1 MLLLSTE
8 GRAEVKRSIKTS
20 FEREAFLIT
29 FESRKETF
37 FFLASATEFIV
48 FWGRAPIFFEREG
61 RKNRGGSR
69 EDEEGS
75 PWKGI
80 SHRITHTRAR
90 ARPLSLL
97 RLAHTTE
104 SSRPPLFRTYESVA
118 RACVCMCV
126 RACTF
131 LARVRVSQPRQPVE
145 TRATIFEPRKE
156 RSRMNFLH
164 NFGSPRRF

>member
-118 RACVCMCV
+118 RSRAYVCVC
-126 RACTF
+126 
-131 LARVRVSQPRQPVE
+131 VRVYVSRAR
-145 TRATIFEPRKE
+145 TRLSATTA
-156 RSRMNFLH
+156 SRDTSYYF
-164 NFGSPRRF
+164 

>member
-1 MLLLSTE
+1 M
-8 GRAEVKRSIKTS
+8 KRSIKTS

-90 ARPLSLL
+90 VRPLSLL

-118 RACVCMCV
+118 RSRVCVCV
-126 RACTF
+126 
-131 LARVRVSQPRQPVE
+131 RVRVRVRFSRAYASLSHDSQ
-145 TRATIFEPRKE
+145 
-156 RSRMNFLH
+156 SRHELLFLSLAKREA
-164 NFGSPRRF
+164 G

>member
-29 FESRKETF
+29 FDSRKETF

-48 FWGRAPIFFEREG
+48 FWGRYFSKEREG
-61 RKNRGGSR
+61 RIEADREKMKKAHRGKELVTESPIHARAHVLFPSFASR
-69 EDEEGS
+69 TPPNPRVLLCFAPMS
-75 PWKGI
+75 RW
-80 SHRITHTRAR
+80 RAR
-90 ARPLSLL
+90 ARMC
-97 RLAHTTE
+97 AC
-104 SSRPPLFRTYESVA
+104 
-118 RACVCMCV
+118 ACV
-126 RACTF
+126 CTF